1 MIFIKETKFKGV
13 YTAEPEVY
21 MDNRGYFM
29 ECFWSDLWEQVIGP
43 TRFIQDNESFSRQR
57 VLRGLHYQLP
67 PYGQSKLVRVVVGA
81 VQDVVVDMRPD
92 SPTFGQHHTE
102 ELNDQNKRQLFV
114 PSGFAHGFLA
124 LSPEAVVQYKVDAP
138 YVPEAERCLRF
149 DDPALGIDWGVSPDS
164 CLISKKDLHGLCW
177 EAAIVEIVK
186 NK

>member
-1 MIFIKETKFKGV
+1 MIFIRETQLKGV

-21 MDNRGYFM
+21 IDERGFFL
-29 ECFWSDLWEQVIGP
+29 ESFRLDLWEKVVGP
-43 TRFIQDNESFSRQR
+43 VRFIQDNESFSLHG

-67 PYGQSKLVRVVVGA
+67 PYGQSKLVRVVRGA
-81 VQDVVVDMRPD
+81 VRDVVVDMRPD
-92 SPTFGQHHTE
+92 SPTYGQHHTE

-124 LSPEAVVQYKVDAP
+124 LSPEAVLQYKVDAP

-149 DDPALGIDWGVSPDS
+149 DDPALGIDWGVSPNS
-164 CLISKKDLHGLCW
+164 CLLSNKDRHGLSW
-177 EAAIVEIVK
+177 EAAIDEIVN